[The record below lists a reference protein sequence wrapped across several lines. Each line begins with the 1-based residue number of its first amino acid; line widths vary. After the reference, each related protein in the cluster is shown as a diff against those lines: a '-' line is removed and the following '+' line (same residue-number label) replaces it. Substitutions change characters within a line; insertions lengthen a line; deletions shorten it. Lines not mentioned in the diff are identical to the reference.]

1 MQMRVIKTYNIAQH
15 VVEDLNDNVR
25 RRYRS
30 QWVED
35 AIKEKLK
42 RKNDFDLHDIPTWEL
57 LGHVETFRW
66 TKLTKAER
74 AVIRDIVDRLR
85 ENGD

>member
-1 MQMRVIKTYNIAQH
+1 MRVIKTYNINSK

-30 QWVED
+30 KWVED

-42 RKNDFDLHDIPTWEL
+42 RKDDFDLHDIPTWEI

>member
-1 MQMRVIKTYNIAQH
+1 MRVIKTYNINSK
-15 VVEDLNDNVR
+15 VIENLNDNVR

-30 QWVED
+30 KWVED

-42 RKNDFDLHDIPTWEL
+42 RKDDFDLHDIPTWEI

-74 AVIRDIVDRLR
+74 SVIRDIVDRLR

>member
-1 MQMRVIKTYNIAQH
+1 MQMRVIKTYNINSK
-15 VVEDLNDNVR
+15 VIEDLNDNVR

-30 QWVED
+30 KWVEE

-42 RKNDFDLHDIPTWEL
+42 RKDDFDLHDIPTWEL
-57 LGHVETFRW
+57 VAHVETFRW
-66 TKLTKAER
+66 SKLTKAER
-74 AVIRDIVDRLR
+74 AVLRDIADRLK

>member
-1 MQMRVIKTYNIAQH
+1 MRVIKTYNINSK
-15 VVEDLNDNVR
+15 VIEDLNDNVR

-30 QWVED
+30 KWVEE

-85 ENGD
+85 EAGD

>member
-1 MQMRVIKTYNIAQH
+1 MRVIKTYNIASH

-30 QWVED
+30 KWVEE
-35 AIKEKLK
+35 AIIEKLK
-42 RKNDFDLHDIPTWEL
+42 RKNEFDLHDIPTWEL
-57 LGHVETFRW
+57 LAHVETFRW
-66 TKLTKAER
+66 SALTKAER
-74 AVIRDIVDRLR
+74 AVIREIVDKLR

>member
-1 MQMRVIKTYNIAQH
+1 MQMRVIKTYNINSK
-15 VVEDLNDNVR
+15 VVEDLNNNVR

-30 QWVED
+30 QWVQE
-35 AIKEKLK
+35 AIEEKLK
-42 RKNDFDLHDIPTWEL
+42 RKHDFDLHDIPTWEL
-57 LGHVETFRW
+57 LAHVETFRW
-66 TKLTKAER
+66 SKLTKAER

>member
-1 MQMRVIKTYNIAQH
+1 MRVIKTYNLNSKE
-15 VVEDLNDNVR
+15 VEDLNDNVR

-30 QWVED
+30 KWVEN

-42 RKNDFDLHDIPTWEL
+42 RKHDFDLHDIPTWEML
-57 LGHVETFRW
+57 AHVETFRW

-85 ENGD
+85 ESGD

>member
-1 MQMRVIKTYNIAQH
+1 MRVIKTYNINSK
-15 VVEDLNDNVR
+15 VIENLNDNVR

-30 QWVED
+30 KWVEE
-35 AIKEKLK
+35 AIKEKLE

>member
-1 MQMRVIKTYNIAQH
+1 MRVIKTYNLNSK

-30 QWVED
+30 KWVEN

-42 RKNDFDLHDIPTWEL
+42 RKDDFDLHDIPTWEI

-74 AVIRDIVDRLR
+74 AVIRDIVDRLK

>member
-1 MQMRVIKTYNIAQH
+1 MRVIKTYNLNSK
-15 VVEDLNDNVR
+15 VVEELNDNVR

-30 QWVED
+30 KWVED

-42 RKNDFDLHDIPTWEL
+42 RKDDFDLHDIPTWEI

>member
-1 MQMRVIKTYNIAQH
+1 MRVIKTYNINSK
-15 VVEDLNDNVR
+15 VIEDLNDNVR

-30 QWVED
+30 KWVEE

-42 RKNDFDLHDIPTWEL
+42 RKDDFDLHDIPTWEL
-57 LGHVETFRW
+57 VAHVETFRW
-66 TKLTKAER
+66 SKLTKAER
-74 AVIRDIVDRLR
+74 AVLRDIADRLK

>member
-1 MQMRVIKTYNIAQH
+1 MRVIKTYNINSK
-15 VVEDLNDNVR
+15 VIENLNDNVR

-30 QWVED
+30 KWVED

-42 RKNDFDLHDIPTWEL
+42 RKNDFDLHDIPTWEI

>member
-1 MQMRVIKTYNIAQH
+1 MRVIKTYNINSK

-30 QWVED
+30 KWVED

-42 RKNDFDLHDIPTWEL
+42 RKTDFDLHDIPTWEI

-85 ENGD
+85 EAGD

>member
-1 MQMRVIKTYNIAQH
+1 MRVIKTYNIASH

-30 QWVED
+30 KWVED
-35 AIKEKLK
+35 AIKEKLE
-42 RKNDFDLHDIPTWEL
+42 RKNEYDLHDIPTWEI

>member
-1 MQMRVIKTYNIAQH
+1 MRVIKTYNINSK

-30 QWVED
+30 KWVED
-35 AIKEKLK
+35 AIKEKLT
-42 RKNDFDLHDIPTWEL
+42 RKNDFDLHDIPTWEIL
-57 LGHVETFRW
+57 NHVEIFRW

-74 AVIRDIVDRLR
+74 AVIKDIVDRLR
-85 ENGD
+85 ETGD

>member
-1 MQMRVIKTYNIAQH
+1 MRIIKTYNLNSK
-15 VVEDLNDNVR
+15 VVEDMNAKVR

-30 QWVED
+30 KWVED

-42 RKNDFDLHDIPTWEL
+42 RKDDFDLHDIPTWEL
-57 LGHVETFRW
+57 LAHVETFRW

-85 ENGD
+85 ESGD